1 MGTQGQGSMKNH
13 RTVAPIFV
21 LLAALAAAA
30 PAVAQA
36 NPLLSGY
43 GGPGVGNQAILGSA
57 LLNGGGGAGG
67 GSGPTGQGSGP
78 ANPPTIAANE
88 TAGPVARRTPRGAAA
103 PGRDANVSGVASSTY
118 SASERGAPA
127 PASGTLGLSGQ
138 DILFILLALL
148 GLAFT
153 GVLTRRLIADTPG
166 EGTSS

>member
-1 MGTQGQGSMKNH
+1 MKNH
-13 RTVAPIFV
+13 RNFAPIIV

-57 LLNGGGGAGG
+57 LLNGGGSAGG
-67 GSGPTGQGSGP
+67 GSGPAGQGSGP
-78 ANPPTIAANE
+78 ASAPTIAANE
-88 TAGPVARRTPRGAAA
+88 PAGGRVAGRTPRGAAA
-103 PGRDANVSGVASSTY
+103 PGGGANVSGVASSAY
-118 SASERGAPA
+118 PASERGAPA

-148 GLAFT
+148 VLAFT
-153 GVLTRRLIADTPG
+153 GVLTRRLIADARG

>member
-1 MGTQGQGSMKNH
+1 MKNH
-13 RTVAPIFV
+13 RTTAPIIV
-21 LLAALAAAA
+21 LLATLAAAA
-30 PAVAQA
+30 PAAA
-36 NPLLSGY
+36 SASPLLSGY

-57 LLNGGGGAGG
+57 LLNGGGSTGG

-78 ANPPTIAANE
+78 ASGAASVPTVAAND
-88 TAGPVARRTPRGAAA
+88 TAGERVARRAPRGAAPKGGGA
-103 PGRDANVSGVASSTY
+103 KVSGVALSTY
-118 SASERGAPA
+118 PASERGGAA

-153 GVLTRRLIADTPG
+153 GVFTRRLIGDAQR